1 MNTFV
6 QYTKELAGILIG
18 FLLTLQVK
26 LRRLSIVTIC
36 NLNMRH
42 LPLIE
47 SLLVVR
53 IEILQLFLDM
63 CPGFLTASV
72 SGGPYLGSPYSPTS
86 GILSGEPLTGSI
98 VFDAE
103 FAQVVPLIVI
113 MRWE

>member
-1 MNTFV
+1 M
-6 QYTKELAGILIG
+6 
-18 FLLTLQVK
+18 
-26 LRRLSIVTIC
+26 
-36 NLNMRH
+36 
-42 LPLIE
+42 
-47 SLLVVR
+47 VVC
-53 IEILQLFLDM
+53 IEILQILLDM

-103 FAQVVPLIVI
+103 FAQVVPLVVI